1 VKSTVITQLQRVVV
15 SGFVL
20 FAFASQ
26 GFALLRP
33 PFPIKPA
40 APVGGEYPVVSDELV
55 LRPAKKASA
64 HPKDPA
70 R

>member
-1 VKSTVITQLQRVVV
+1 MV
-15 SGFVL
+15 SGLVL

-26 GFALLRP
+26 GFAVLRP

-40 APVGGEYPVVSDELV
+40 VPVGGEYPVVSDELV
-55 LRPAKKASA
+55 LRPAKKAPA
-64 HPKDPA
+64 HHKDQA